1 MKNLM
6 SFKLGKEKI
15 EIWQV
20 FIFIFL
26 LLMFIVCIFLGI
38 GFLSSAHSN
47 VEVNETVINDELG
60 IIADFNRINNDNY
73 SEKQINEFKKNYK
86 KYISDNAGLL
96 KQDNMEFDIY
106 RNIGSSIYRININK
120 NKWFLFNNINK
131 NSTELNELFVVDTDL
146 KFHKIYYQTNTIVKD
161 CTEDPNYENYKVG
174 DFNFFYNKKNDYFY
188 GYKSISDDYDSYFVI
203 SGEKLGINASDYEK
217 FFKLIDNNINI
228 STNKTY
234 KTVGLLLSDDKRKIT
249 INDSTSLDLV
259 TNVNIISLRNGI
271 KGNSNVIN
279 YIDSK
284 SLDTFSIK
292 EIFKNI
298 DDYSTSSKKNGYL
311 QYKYKNTKI
320 YLKYN
325 LKDYPDFNFS
335 EGGINGAL
343 IECND
348 NTLLVQFDK
357 VYTFASQE
365 ELEKVLESTIGSI
378 IN

>member
-47 VEVNETVINDELG
+47 VEVTENVIDEELSIITDFNKINDE
-60 IIADFNRINNDNY
+60 NY
-73 SEKQINEFKKNYK
+73 SEKQISEFKKNYK
-86 KYISDNAGLL
+86 KYISDNAGYL

-106 RNIGSSIYRININK
+106 RNIGSSIYKININK
-120 NKWFLFNNINK
+120 NKWLLFNNINK
-131 NSTELNELFVVDTDL
+131 NSSEINEAYVVDTDL
-146 KFHKIYYQTNTIVKD
+146 KFHKIFYQTNTIVKD
-161 CTEDPNYENYKVG
+161 CTEDPNYENFKVG
-174 DFNFFYNKKNDYFY
+174 DFSFFYNKKNDYFY
-188 GYKSISDDYDSYFVI
+188 GYKNISDDYDSYFVI
-203 SGEKLGINASDYEK
+203 SGEKLGINPGDYEK
-217 FFKLIDNNINI
+217 FFKLIDSNIEI
-228 STNKTY
+228 STNKSF
-234 KTVGLLLSDDKRKIT
+234 KTVGLLLSDEKKKIN
-249 INDSTSLDLV
+249 INDSLSLNLV

-279 YIDSK
+279 YIDLK

-292 EIFKNI
+292 EIYKNI
-298 DDYSTSSKKNGYL
+298 DDYSESSKKNGYL
-311 QYKYKNTKI
+311 QYKYKNVKI
-320 YLKYN
+320 YLKYS
-325 LKDYPDFNFS
+325 LKEYPDFNFT
-335 EGGINGAL
+335 EGGINGVL
-343 IECND
+343 IECNE

-357 VYTFASQE
+357 TYTFLSQE
-365 ELEKVLESTIGSI
+365 ELVTILDTTIGNI